1 VELHEFNLD
10 QSVLFFKKVP
20 GPGPYLVVQY
30 CFEIIIIQERF
41 SGMRLEDDT
50 GWLNVAQREGVKL
63 NCPLCPNLFTA
74 DRSFQVETRVN
85 WDYKYFR
92 IFEFSWP
99 SPFKVG

>member
-1 VELHEFNLD
+1 MELHEFNLD
-10 QSVLFFKKVP
+10 QIVLFYKKVVS
-20 GPGPYLVVQY
+20 GFGSGFGVVSCCTTLY

-74 DRSFQVETRVN
+74 DRSFQVQTLSGTNEN
-85 WDYKYFR
+85 YYNGCD
-92 IFEFSWP
+92 
-99 SPFKVG
+99 